1 MLDAVN
7 DRAVGAAENNVT
19 VFSHQFHDQCFL
31 TQITHFIEV
40 LDIKIAMCLRNSIQK
55 FGAVSGLGLFVSVRY
70 RKGSEALADMAR
82 RNCPLLP
89 FKVKRSSSFSGWAIL
104 LIFAFKIV

>member
-31 TQITHFIEV
+31 TQITHFIKVFNVKMNNTFHMGLINFYDPSVCNV
-40 LDIKIAMCLRNSIQK
+40 LA
-55 FGAVSGLGLFVSVRY
+55 
-70 RKGSEALADMAR
+70 
-82 RNCPLLP
+82 
-89 FKVKRSSSFSGWAIL
+89 
-104 LIFAFKIV
+104 